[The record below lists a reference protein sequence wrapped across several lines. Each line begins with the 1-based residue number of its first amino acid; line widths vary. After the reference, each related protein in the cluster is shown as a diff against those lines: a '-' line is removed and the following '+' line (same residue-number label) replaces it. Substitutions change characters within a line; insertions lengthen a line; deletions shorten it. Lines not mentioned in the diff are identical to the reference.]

1 MWSELL
7 DESSGRVKAGN
18 ATVLCVGDPKSGKR
32 SLVESFCVD
41 CEARAPHEVLRYDYM
56 NAHDPNDGPGEEES
70 SSRVNVWSADE
81 ETIKYVTR
89 ANLLA
94 PSSSSD
100 ALLIL
105 ICVDVSRTKMCE
117 VELRRWLSYAE
128 RCRSAWRAGLKD
140 DTGASAMHQ
149 NCPVVVAATKTDT
162 LAASKDMSS
171 LKAATALQGKLRALC
186 LATGA
191 SLVYTA
197 AQTGANCV
205 ALHRLMLHLLSPHT
219 FPMELAIDAQKQT
232 LLIPAG
238 LDSIDMVEAETDI
251 PADLPALRTELAAL
265 PAFETRAGTGTDT
278 GQEHAQAGV
287 GSVEEGG
294 AADAADSAGAEEA
307 KALQNEQEWLQ
318 GLHAFIS
325 TAVAE
330 GSSAVAAGT
339 SGTPPATSTV
349 TDSTDAAPV
358 ATRAS
363 ARTKHATDGTAV
375 GAAPAARATRS
386 RLKVSTQGKDS
397 QEAADFFKNLMAG
410 GKK

>member
-1 MWSELL
+1 
-7 DESSGRVKAGN
+7 
-18 ATVLCVGDPKSGKR
+18 
-32 SLVESFCVD
+32 VD
-41 CEARAPHEVLRYDYM
+41 CEARAPQEVLRYDYM

-105 ICVDVSRTKMCE
+105 ICVDVSRPKTCE

-140 DTGASAMHQ
+140 DMGANAMQHD
-149 NCPVVVAATKTDT
+149 CPVVVAATKTDT

-197 AQTGANCV
+197 AQMGTNCV

-219 FPMELAIDAQKQT
+219 FPIELAIDAQKQT
-232 LLIPAG
+232 LLFPAG

-251 PADLPALRTELAAL
+251 PADLPALRAELAAL
-265 PAFETRAGTGTDT
+265 SAFETGAGSDA
-278 GQEHAQAGV
+278 GQQEQAQVGVSSEESGAANAAALAGV
-287 GSVEEGG
+287 EKV
-294 AADAADSAGAEEA
+294 

-330 GSSAVAAGT
+330 GSSTVAVGT
-339 SGTPPATSTV
+339 SGAPTATSTA
-349 TDSTDAAPV
+349 TDSTDAAHV

-363 ARTKHATDGTAV
+363 ARTKQATDGTAV
-375 GAAPAARATRS
+375 GAAPATRATRS

-397 QEAADFFKNLMAG
+397 QEAADFFKNLMAT